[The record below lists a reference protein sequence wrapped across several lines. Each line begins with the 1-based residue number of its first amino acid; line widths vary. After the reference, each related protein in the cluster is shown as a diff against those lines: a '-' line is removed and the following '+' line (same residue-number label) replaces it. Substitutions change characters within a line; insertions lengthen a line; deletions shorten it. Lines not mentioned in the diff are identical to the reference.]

1 MTTVIEDG
9 SFGANITAIMQGKT
23 LSHFEK
29 NGLWLIIVATDGT
42 AARVGWVNEDTG
54 KQLRGVPFLH
64 NLDTRVSVPAGQL
77 NGVGR

>member
-1 MTTVIEDG
+1 MSTHIDTG
-9 SFGANITAIMQGKT
+9 SFGANITAIMQGKV

-54 KQLRGVPFLH
+54 KQLRGSPFLH
-64 NLDTRVSVPAGQL
+64 NLDTRVAVPSGNLA
-77 NGVGR
+77 GVGR